1 MKDGIS
7 FDVLESLFLMNESLH
22 KADFYLA
29 SLSKH
34 EGFDPAKIQRY
45 SDWLKNVRAGAN
57 AYLMGVVQKAEA
69 EAEVGVST

>member
-1 MKDGIS
+1 VEEGIS
-7 FDVLESLFLMNESLH
+7 FDVFEALFLMNESLH
-22 KADFYLA
+22 KADLYLA

-34 EGFDPAKIQRY
+34 RGFDPAKIQRY

-69 EAEVGVST
+69 EVGVST